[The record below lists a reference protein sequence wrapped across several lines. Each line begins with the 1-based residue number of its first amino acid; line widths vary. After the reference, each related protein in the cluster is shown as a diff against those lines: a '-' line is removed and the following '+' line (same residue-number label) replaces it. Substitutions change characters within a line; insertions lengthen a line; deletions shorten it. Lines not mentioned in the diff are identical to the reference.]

1 MGMKVLVVEDDYFIA
16 EDLTQHLGALGVVV
30 LGPAPDLETAER
42 ILSEGHSPD
51 FALLDVHL
59 SSQTVIPL
67 AEQLAARGTRYAF
80 VTGYDRDVVPVH
92 LRGAPVLTKP
102 FTPDALAGML
112 LGHGDELGLPAGSFA
127 NHLLQRLPSPT
138 IEALRPHM
146 SLVPLV
152 PHRALVTADTA
163 TKRVYFPESGIL
175 SLVLGPRTAPVEV
188 AHVGSEGV
196 AGAWTLLDPLSPF
209 DVIVHSP
216 GFAIGIDVGRFL
228 EVVAPSTAARDL
240 LSTFQHVLSIQIAC
254 GAVANASDKLEARL
268 ARWLLMCADRIGPRL
283 SVVHEF
289 ASLMLNVRRAGVTTA
304 IHVLEGEH
312 TIRAAR
318 SNIEII
324 DREKLKS
331 LASSVYGV
339 PERAYERLIGSREPN
354 DPPAP
359 HR

>member
-1 MGMKVLVVEDDYFIA
+1 M
-16 EDLTQHLGALGVVV
+16 T
-30 LGPAPDLETAER
+30 
-42 ILSEGHSPD
+42 GHDP
-51 FALLDVHL
+51 
-59 SSQTVIPL
+59 
-67 AEQLAARGTRYAF
+67 E
-80 VTGYDRDVVPVH
+80 VVPPH

-102 FTPDALAGML
+102 FTADALASML
-112 LGHGDELGLPAGSFA
+112 LGHGDAQAYSAGSFA
-127 NHLLQRLPSPT
+127 NRLLQCLSPAT
-138 IEALRPHM
+138 IDALRPHM

-152 PHRALVTADTA
+152 PHRAVIMADTE

-196 AGAWTLLDPLSPF
+196 AGAWALLDSESPF
-209 DVIVHSP
+209 DVIVHSS
-216 GFAIGIDVGRFL
+216 GFAIGIDMDRFIEAVG
-228 EVVAPSTAARDL
+228 SDTAARDL
-240 LSTFQHVLSIQIAC
+240 MARFQHVLSIQIAC

-324 DREKLKS
+324 DRERLKS
-331 LASSVYGV
+331 LASAVYGI
-339 PERAYERLIGSREPN
+339 PERAYDRLIGGCETGDGDVAGS
-354 DPPAP
+354 
-359 HR
+359 